1 MKKRSRRYPFS
12 LFLICTM
19 FALACA
25 GETDSGETPSGASEE
40 ELTLSGIQTSSPQG
54 TDEASACSLPID
66 PGPCEG
72 AMESYGYLA
81 ELGECIAFDYGGCDG
96 NANRFKTLEECVFT
110 CEGNPI
116 ERSPEGGEGTEAT
129 GEEEEDT
136 GGNEAAEEEQEDE
149 EQEDEEQE
157 DEEQEDVEQ
166 EEEEQDEEEQDE
178 EEQDEEEQDEEEQ
191 DEEERDEEEQDD
203 EEQDDDDTSDPPAI
217 PEGIDVECLSECLD
231 DGNSTEEC
239 VQVCTEEE
247 KEDEEEGPIKPN
259 YTLGG
264 LVCYMPDLGIGA
276 ASYHFVTPD
285 LNYISYENAPAEWG
299 LDTGIPYPD
308 QVPFQST
315 TVNENGFFGV
325 EFSGNVNWL
334 EDYGATAGGA
344 AAWIYE
350 ITFNGNL
357 TSISGGSVTVIGP
370 GGFLQGILFFGV
382 DLVYVCTKDP

>member
-1 MKKRSRRYPFS
+1 MKKRPRRYPFS
-12 LFLICTM
+12 LFLICTI
-19 FALACA
+19 FALGCA
-25 GETDSGETPSGASEE
+25 GETDSGERQSGGGQG
-40 ELTLSGIQTSSPQG
+40 LLIPSGIQTTSEQG
-54 TDEASACSLPID
+54 TDEASACTLPID

-110 CEGNPI
+110 CEENPI

-129 GEEEEDT
+129 GEEEEET
-136 GGNEAAEEEQEDE
+136 GGNEAAEEEQEDEEQEDVEQEDE

-166 EEEEQDEEEQDE
+166 EDVEQEDE
-178 EEQDEEEQDEEEQ
+178 
-191 DEEERDEEEQDD
+191 
-203 EEQDDDDTSDPPAI
+203 DTVDPPAI

>member
-12 LFLICTM
+12 LSLICAM

-25 GETDSGETPSGASEE
+25 GETDSGETPTGGSEE

-110 CEGNPI
+110 CEENPI
-116 ERSPEGGEGTEAT
+116 ERSPEGGDGTEAT
-129 GEEEEDT
+129 GEEEDT

-157 DEEQEDVEQ
+157 DEEQEDEEQEDVEQ
-166 EEEEQDEEEQDE
+166 E
-178 EEQDEEEQDEEEQ
+178 
-191 DEEERDEEEQDD
+191 D
-203 EEQDDDDTSDPPAI
+203 EEQEDEEQEDEDTVDPPAI

-247 KEDEEEGPIKPN
+247 KEDEEDEEEGPIKPN
-259 YTLGG
+259 YILGG

-325 EFSGNVNWL
+325 EFSGDVNWL

-344 AAWIYE
+344 AAWNYE
-350 ITFNGNL
+350 FTFNGNL
-357 TSISGGSVTVIGP
+357 TSISGGSVTIIGP